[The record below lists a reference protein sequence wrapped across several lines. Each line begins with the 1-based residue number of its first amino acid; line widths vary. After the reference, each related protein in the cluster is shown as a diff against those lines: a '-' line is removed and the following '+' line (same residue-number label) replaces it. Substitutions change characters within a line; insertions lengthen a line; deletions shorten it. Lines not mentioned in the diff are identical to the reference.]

1 MEKTIKSSLAYIGR
15 NVEWLAEQLGVNQG
29 TVYRRFKDE
38 QWTLPQLRTMKALF
52 GWETL
57 EG

>member
-1 MEKTIKSSLAYIGR
+1 MERTIKASLAYIGQS
-15 NVEWLAEQLGVNQG
+15 VEWLAKRLGVNTA

-38 QWTLPQLRTMKALF
+38 QWTLPQLRAMKAIF

>member
-15 NVEWLAEQLGVNQG
+15 NVEWLAQMLGVNRALI
-29 TVYRRFKDE
+29 YRRLKDDK
-38 QWTLPQLRTMKALF
+38 WTLPQLRMMRDLF
-52 GWETL
+52 NWKTL

>member
-1 MEKTIKSSLAYIGR
+1 MEKKIKSSLAYIGR
-15 NVEWLAEQLGVNQG
+15 NVDWLATMLGVNKALI
-29 TVYRRFKDE
+29 YRRLKDE
-38 QWTLPQLRTMKALF
+38 KWTLPQLRAMKELF

>member
-1 MEKTIKSSLAYIGR
+1 MERTIKASLAYIGQS
-15 NVEWLAEQLGVNQG
+15 VEWLADMLGVNTA

-38 QWTLPQLRTMKALF
+38 RWTLPQLRTMKTIF